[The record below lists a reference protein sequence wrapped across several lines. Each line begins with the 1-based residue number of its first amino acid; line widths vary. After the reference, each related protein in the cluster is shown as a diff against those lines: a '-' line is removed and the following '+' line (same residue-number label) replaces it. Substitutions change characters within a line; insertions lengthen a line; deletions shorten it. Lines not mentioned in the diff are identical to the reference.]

1 MDSLPSGICYRHW
14 PVDNAKACVLLAHG
28 LAEHTGR
35 YAHVAARFN
44 ERGVAV
50 VGPDHVGHGA
60 SPGIRVFLRRFSE
73 YLEPMLAL
81 RGLIEDWYPGQPVF
95 LFGHSMGGLISAH
108 LLLESQAAFRGAML
122 SGPAFHAVDPAPA
135 PLLWI
140 GRLLKKVLPKL
151 GMVSL
156 DANGVSRDPAVV
168 ADYLADPLVYNGKI
182 TTGLGIEMLDAMEVA
197 IARAGEIR
205 LPTYIAHGDADVM
218 AGPEGS
224 QAFFDALGADDKT
237 LDFWPG
243 FYHEILN
250 EPESE
255 EVIARYVSWLERHL

>member
-1 MDSLPSGICYRHW
+1 MESLPSGIQYRHW
-14 PVDNAKACVLLAHG
+14 PVDDAKACVLLAHG

-35 YAHVAARFN
+35 YEHVAARFN

-50 VGPDHVGHGA
+50 VGPDHMGHGT
-60 SPGIRVFLRRFSE
+60 SPGVRVYLKSFSE
-73 YLEPMLAL
+73 YLEPMQAL
-81 RGLIEDWYPGQPVF
+81 RACIDEWYPGRPVF
-95 LFGHSMGGLISAH
+95 LMGHSMGGLIGAH
-108 LLLESQAAFRGAML
+108 LLLASQAAFQGAML

-135 PLLWI
+135 PLLWV
-140 GRLLKKVLPKL
+140 GRVLKKVLPKL

-197 IARAGEIR
+197 IARAGEIT
-205 LPTYIAHGDADVM
+205 LPIYIAHGDADVM

-224 QAFFDALGADDKT
+224 QAFFDALGAQDKT
-237 LDFWPG
+237 LDLWPG
-243 FYHEILN
+243 LYHEILN

-255 EVIARYVSWLERHL
+255 EVITRYVNWLETHL

>member
-1 MDSLPSGICYRHW
+1 MQSLSSGVQYRHW
-14 PVDNAKACVLLAHG
+14 PVDDAKACLLLAHG

-35 YAHVAARFN
+35 YEHVAARFN

-50 VGPDHVGHGA
+50 VGPDHMGHGA
-60 SPGIRVFLRRFSE
+60 SPGIRVYLKAFSE
-73 YLEPMLAL
+73 YLEPMQAL
-81 RGLIEDWYPGQPVF
+81 RARIDEWYPGRPVF

-108 LLLESQAAFRGAML
+108 LLLESQAEFQGAML
-122 SGPAFHAVDPAPA
+122 SGPAFHAVDPGSA
-135 PLLWI
+135 PLLWV
-140 GRLLKKVLPKL
+140 GRVLKKVLPKL

-182 TTGLGIEMLDAMEVA
+182 TTALGIEMLDAMEVA
-197 IARAGEIR
+197 IARAGEIT
-205 LPTYIAHGDADVM
+205 LPIYIAHGEADVM

-224 QAFFDALGADDKT
+224 QVFFDALGAQDKS

-243 FYHEILN
+243 LYHEILN

-255 EVIARYVSWLERHL
+255 EVIARYVSWLETHL

>member
-1 MDSLPSGICYRHW
+1 MDSLPSGIRYRHW
-14 PVDNAKACVLLAHG
+14 PVDKAKACVLLAHG

-60 SPGIRVFLRRFSE
+60 SPGIRVFLRTFSE

-81 RGLIEDWYPGQPVF
+81 RGLIEEWYPGQPVF

-156 DANGVSRDPAVV
+156 DANGVSRDP
-168 ADYLADPLVYNGKI
+168 LLWP
-182 TTGLGIEMLDAMEVA
+182 TTSLTRWSTTE
-197 IARAGEIR
+197 R
-205 LPTYIAHGDADVM
+205 LPPAWALRCWTPWRWRLLGRARSGFPPISRM
-218 AGPEGS
+218 AMR
-224 QAFFDALGADDKT
+224 T
-237 LDFWPG
+237 
-243 FYHEILN
+243 
-250 EPESE
+250 
-255 EVIARYVSWLERHL
+255 

>member
-60 SPGIRVFLRRFSE
+60 SPGIRVFLRTFSE

-81 RGLIEDWYPGQPVF
+81 RGLIEEWYPGQPVF

-108 LLLESQAAFRGAML
+108 LLLESQGGVSGSDAVRAGFPRGRSSA
-122 SGPAFHAVDPAPA
+122 GTFT
-135 PLLWI
+135 
-140 GRLLKKVLPKL
+140 
-151 GMVSL
+151 L
-156 DANGVSRDPAVV
+156 DRQVAQKGFTQAGDGVSRC
-168 ADYLADPLVYNGKI
+168 
-182 TTGLGIEMLDAMEVA
+182 EW
-197 IARAGEIR
+197 GE
-205 LPTYIAHGDADVM
+205 P
-218 AGPEGS
+218 
-224 QAFFDALGADDKT
+224 
-237 LDFWPG
+237 
-243 FYHEILN
+243 
-250 EPESE
+250 
-255 EVIARYVSWLERHL
+255 

>member
-1 MDSLPSGICYRHW
+1 MPIYCL
-14 PVDNAKACVLLAHG
+14 
-28 LAEHTGR
+28 
-35 YAHVAARFN
+35 
-44 ERGVAV
+44 
-50 VGPDHVGHGA
+50 
-60 SPGIRVFLRRFSE
+60 SPGRRF
-73 YLEPMLAL
+73 
-81 RGLIEDWYPGQPVF
+81 
-95 LFGHSMGGLISAH
+95 
-108 LLLESQAAFRGAML
+108 GAML
-122 SGPAFHAVDPAPA
+122 SGPAFRGRSGAGT
-135 PLLWI
+135 LLWI

-197 IARAGEIR
+197 IARADEIK

-218 AGPEGS
+218 AGPRAPRPFS
-224 QAFFDALGADDKT
+224 ALGADDKT

-243 FYHEILN
+243 LYHEILN